1 MNWVPYSQRGALH
14 TLGPSGA
21 SESEKCLVQKVNK
34 AGMSLLFFQKP
45 VCQPGLWPSSGN
57 PVWECYSRPT
67 LTKVA
72 YCASAVCAS
81 SKVDAEHWSVFRES
95 GMSVHARQE
104 VPV

>member
-1 MNWVPYSQRGALH
+1 MQFGNV
-14 TLGPSGA
+14 T
-21 SESEKCLVQKVNK
+21 
-34 AGMSLLFFQKP
+34 P
-45 VCQPGLWPSSGN
+45 V
-57 PVWECYSRPT
+57 PT

-72 YCASAVCAS
+72 DCASAVCAG